1 MSAARPV
8 GLFAVGDI
16 YFDRKDMAAPY
27 RDLLPLM
34 RKADIRF
41 CNLEAPVVGPRQP
54 LPGRPYPL
62 RSPPGN
68 LDLLAQGNFDVIA
81 IAHNHLMD
89 FGVPGMRETLEHLS
103 ARRLPFT
110 GAGETL
116 DEAMRPVIVE
126 AQGMTFGFLAMACAF
141 PAASGAGDSSPGIAG
156 LHVDT
161 RYEPLEGLADEH
173 PGIPPRIV
181 TAPDAAGLAHL
192 CEAVRALKEKAD
204 HVIVSFHWGVPGQT
218 AVLDYQKIIAHAVID
233 AGAILIL
240 GHHAHVLQ
248 GVERYGNGLIYYGL
262 SHVIFD
268 MPGILSKFGFD
279 AETAGAGIHFS
290 EAGIVE
296 AFLHPF
302 MMEEGESARTPTRE
316 ERQRIE
322 KLLADLSQPLGTSL
336 TRDAA
341 GDALRIV
348 L

>member
-1 MSAARPV
+1 MPAARPV

-16 YFDRKDMAAPY
+16 YFDRQDIAAPY
-27 RDLLPLM
+27 RDMLPLM
-34 RKADIRF
+34 QKADIRF
-41 CNLEAPVVGPRQP
+41 CNLEAPVAGPREP
-54 LPGRPYPL
+54 LPERPYPL
-62 RSPPGN
+62 RSPPEN
-68 LDLLAQGNFDVIA
+68 LDLLVQGNFDVIA

-89 FGVPGMRETLEHLS
+89 FGVPGMRETLAHLS
-103 ARRLPFT
+103 ARGQPFT

-116 DEAMRPVIVE
+116 DEAMRPVIAE
-126 AQGMTFGFLAMACAF
+126 AQGMIFGFLAMACAF
-141 PAASGAGDSSPGIAG
+141 PSASGAGGGSPGIAG
-156 LHVDT
+156 LHIDT
-161 RYEPLEGLADEH
+161 RYEPLAGLADEH

-181 TAPDAAGLAHL
+181 TEPDAAGLARL
-192 CEAVRALKEKAD
+192 CVAVRALKEKAD

-233 AGAILIL
+233 AGAVLIL

-268 MPGILSKFGFD
+268 MPGILSRFGFS
-279 AETAGAGIHFS
+279 AETAAAEIRFS

-302 MMEEGESARTPTRE
+302 VMEEGESARAPDRE

-322 KLLADLSQPLGTSL
+322 KLLAGLSQPLGTSL
-336 TRDAA
+336 AHDTDE
-341 GDALRIV
+341 DALRIV